1 MLSPRTPRTPFK
13 VKPLLVTS
21 LSLFRSAQQMN
32 RKIILLGRKWHTSV
46 AVYHVPTGTLE
57 LSLPLGRQGDVGLF
71 AAELEHKCTTR

>member
-1 MLSPRTPRTPFK
+1 
-13 VKPLLVTS
+13 
-21 LSLFRSAQQMN
+21 MN
-32 RKIILLGRKWHTSV
+32 RKIILLGSKWHTSV